1 MPRFRIEFAESV
13 SEQLFALTRAERVRV
28 LDAVERQLVAEP
40 LLETGSRKPLR
51 PNPIAPW
58 ELRVGPMRVF
68 DEVAT
73 SPTLLVRVVAVG
85 KKEGNVLRVGKREI
99 KL

>member
-1 MPRFRIEFAESV
+1 MARFTIELADSV
-13 SEQLFALTRAERVRV
+13 LGQLLALTRAERVRV
-28 LDAVERQLVAEP
+28 LNAVERQLVDEP
-40 LLETGSRKPLR
+40 LLETRNRKPLR

-58 ELRVGPMRVF
+58 ELRVRPMRVF
-68 DEVAT
+68 YEVAT